1 MLLQKFI
8 QSLETKDRKKAT
20 IDVIKYT
27 LVHTEKTLGKPL
39 EEATHE
45 ELQAYLNFIKQN
57 GLKNDG
63 RGKKDEDK
71 NWTLAKSSL
80 FMIENKLMQF
90 YTFCFNETDDPVYH
104 KTVKKL
110 KSIRV
115 DAPKNNIS
123 PKDILNPE
131 EVKKLINVGTIE
143 RDRCLVASLYEGGL
157 RLGELLALT
166 NDMVSLD
173 EAKQEVIFN
182 IPDVEGCKT
191 GDRSVLCLEI
201 YGYVQDWMKCNTSN
215 MFMPL
220 SDSGVRRILV
230 KLYEK
235 AGIRKPCYPHIL
247 RHSSITN
254 ACVMKMQPNQIS
266 MRYWG
271 IPNSNM
277 LDIYLHLSEQIVN
290 SGYRDAKGMGEGNGK
305 TVINPLASRC
315 VECGRLVPTGSLCK
329 TCADSKKLK
338 EENEKLR
345 ADVQGLQQQQQQQQQ
360 DIENTI
366 KKLLQN
372 GKWLDKKHWVSP

>member
-8 QSLETKDRKKAT
+8 KELETKDRKKAT
-20 IDVIKYT
+20 IDLIKYT

-90 YTFCFNETDDPVYH
+90 YSFCFNETDDPVYH

-201 YGYVQDWMKCNTSN
+201 YGYIQDWMKCNTSN

-254 ACVMKMQPNQIS
+254 ACIIKMQPNQIS

-277 LDIYLHLSEQIVN
+277 LDIYLHLSVQIVN
-290 SGYRDAKGMGEGNGK
+290 SGYRDAKGMGNGNGNSI
-305 TVINPLASRC
+305 INPLASRC
-315 VECGRLVPTGSLCK
+315 VNCGRLIQAGSLCK
-329 TCADSKKLK
+329 TCQDSKKLLEENVQLKQQLKKQQGEQEKQK
-338 EENEKLR
+338 EENDFIMR
-345 ADVQGLQQQQQQQQQ
+345 ALKAKG
-360 DIENTI
+360 II
-366 KKLLQN
+366 
-372 GKWLDKKHWVSP
+372 

>member
-8 QSLETKDRKKAT
+8 KELETKDRKKAT
-20 IDVIKYT
+20 IDLIKYT

-45 ELQAYLNFIKQN
+45 DLQAYLNFIKQN

-80 FMIENKLMQF
+80 FMIENKLIQF

-173 EAKQEVIFN
+173 EGSQEAIFN
-182 IPDVEGCKT
+182 IPNVEGCKT
-191 GDRSVLCLEI
+191 GARSVLCLEI

-220 SDSGVRRILV
+220 SDSGVRTILV
-230 KLYEK
+230 RLYKK
-235 AGIRKPCYPHIL
+235 AGIRKPCFPHMV

-290 SGYRDAKGMGEGNGK
+290 SGYRDAKGMGNGNGN
-305 TVINPLASRC
+305 TIINPLASRC
-315 VECGRLVPTGSLCK
+315 VNCGRLIQAGSLCK
-329 TCADSKKLK
+329 TCQDAKKLS
-338 EENEKLR
+338 EENVQLKQQLIKQQEEQEKQK
-345 ADVQGLQQQQQQQQQ
+345 A
-360 DIENTI
+360 ENDFI
-366 KKLLQN
+366 IMALKAK
-372 GKWLDKKHWVSP
+372 GII